1 MLTENTEKNAKR
13 KMGFAMRTLDNPSGM
28 LDEVKS
34 IPTIAVS
41 AEDLD
46 VHPYLMNCQNG
57 VVDLRSG
64 QLLPHDPERLTTKIS
79 PASFT
84 TEAQCPLFMN
94 FLSETMLEDSEM
106 IDFLGRCFGMAL
118 TGDTR
123 EQKML
128 LLWGPGK
135 NGKSVLV
142 DVIAHVLGDYSD
154 VIRSEIL
161 MVSSRSI
168 HNYIAEMK
176 GRRFISATETPYG
189 EKLNAALIK
198 ELTGGDTVKGR
209 QLYQTSQSFRIE
221 ALLTMVTNW
230 KPDIQ
235 GGDAALM
242 RRLMLVKFG
251 YIVPDEKI
259 DPLLA
264 SKLKEER
271 DGILTWLVRHSLD
284 WQRNGLRIPDKVR
297 QEIETYRSD
306 MDIMNQF
313 LEDCCELDPSAEI
326 RVSEFLS
333 QFNYF
338 LTSIGEPKISA
349 RGLNSLLNGRLK
361 RKRKNDGWYFV
372 GIKVVRGSLM
382 GIM

>member
-1 MLTENTEKNAKR
+1 
-13 KMGFAMRTLDNPSGM
+13 MRTLDNPSGM

-46 VHPYLMNCQNG
+46 VHPYLINCQNG

-64 QLLPHDPERLTTKIS
+64 QLLSHDPERLTTKIS

-106 IDFLGRCFGMAL
+106 IDFLGRCFGMSL

-142 DVIAHVLGDYSD
+142 DVIAHVMGDYAD

-161 MVSSRSI
+161 MVSSRTI

-176 GRRFISATETPYG
+176 GNRFISANETPYG

-251 YIVPDEKI
+251 YIVPDDKI

-271 DGILTWLVRHSLD
+271 DGILAWLIRHSLD
-284 WQRNGLRIPDKVR
+284 WQRNGLRIPEKVR

-313 LEDCCELDPSAEI
+313 LEDCCELDPTAEI

-333 QFNYF
+333 QFNIF
-338 LTSIGEPKISA
+338 LSSIGEPRISA

-361 RKRKNDGWYFV
+361 RKRKNDGWYFI